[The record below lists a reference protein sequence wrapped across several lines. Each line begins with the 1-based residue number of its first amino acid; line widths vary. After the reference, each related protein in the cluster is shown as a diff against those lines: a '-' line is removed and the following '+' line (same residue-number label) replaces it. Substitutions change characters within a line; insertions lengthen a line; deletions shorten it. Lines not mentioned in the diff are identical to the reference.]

1 MHTSAKFSLS
11 VLNDYS
17 LDTTDILAHFLY
29 PTIFTT
35 VAGFTLALVMI
46 VVRLVAAVVCL
57 NLFSINLLKFNS
69 FFIY

>member
-1 MHTSAKFSLS
+1 MHTSANFSLS

-35 VAGFTLALVMI
+35 VAGFTLAVVI
-46 VVRLVAAVVCL
+46 VVRLVAVVCL